1 MSKKWN
7 QSALLSA
14 ALIAALCLFAA
25 SCAPVVIGGAAVGA
39 TYAYTNG
46 WLERDYDITLDQ
58 AYNASLQAAQNLNM
72 EIIEKNKGLASA
84 EIRAKQNNKTY
95 WIKIESKGE
104 KLTSISVRSGLMGD
118 KDASRVVQREIEQHI
133 G

>member
-7 QSALLSA
+7 QSAVLSA
-14 ALIAALCLFAA
+14 ALIAALCLFVA

-39 TYAYTNG
+39 TYPYTNG
-46 WLERDYDITLDQ
+46 WLERDYDISLDQ

-72 EIIEKNKGLASA
+72 EIIQKNKGLASA
-84 EIRAKQNNKTY
+84 EIRAKQNDETY

-104 KLTSISVRSGLMGD
+104 QLTTISVRSGLMGD